1 MATVEQ
7 KQQQTAP
14 QLPPAQRRPGP
25 RRIRVTIQR
34 VNPWSVLKFSL
45 VFYFCLMLIV
55 VIGLAILYM
64 LMDALG
70 IVESVETFIGSFF
83 PPDPGQP
90 VFRINSGFLFR
101 TIFLIG
107 LVWVVVWSAL
117 TVFVTFLYNLI
128 SDLVGG
134 IDVTLREKR

>member
-7 KQQQTAP
+7 RPQQPAREPAAP
-14 QLPPAQRRPGP
+14 QRRQPP
-25 RRIRVTIQR
+25 RRIRVTVRR

-45 VFYFCLMLIV
+45 IFYFCLMLIV
-55 VIGLAILYM
+55 TIGLAILYM
-64 LMDALG
+64 LVDALG
-70 IVESVETFIGSFF
+70 IVESVESFIGSFI
-83 PPDPGQP
+83 PPDPGEP
-90 VFRINSGFLFR
+90 EFRIDSGFLFR

-107 LVWVVVWSAL
+107 LIWVVVWSAL

-134 IDVTLREKR
+134 IDVTLTEKR